1 MSEFE
6 AQEFSDEDV
15 PVKAEREGLPPG
27 YRMRADP
34 HYVELLS
41 GGRAERARADRAD
54 GRSEGRVEGRVMT
67 RDTEAARV
75 PRERRIFNH
84 LIEEITAIESAAAML
99 ATDGS
104 PLTRRVS
111 LDLIK
116 AQAARAAWLLRAQ
129 AVIAGAAPEPAPKTR
144 PVGVLLNQL
153 RDRLAAECR
162 LVGVGLQ
169 VASESSAT
177 VTVDEGALAL
187 GVTGVVVALLP
198 LMAGTENAFLRIEA
212 IVEEDGDED
221 DLQAIE
227 ISQDLV
233 TLSPSAKQRFF
244 DSEWH
249 ERPGGWLAS
258 TGAAV
263 AQATAERFGGRA
275 QLTAGTRRGCTIRLG
290 FA

>member
-6 AQEFSDEDV
+6 PHEFAGAE
-15 PVKAEREGLPPG
+15 PAKQEREGLPPG

-41 GGRAERARADRAD
+41 SGGRAERV
-54 GRSEGRVEGRVMT
+54 RSEGREGRPEGKIVP
-67 RDTEAARV
+67 RDPELAAVPRA

-99 ATDGS
+99 AGDVS

-129 AVIAGAAPEPAPKTR
+129 SIIAGAAPELAPRTR
-144 PVGVLLNQL
+144 QLGVLLAQL

-169 VASESSAT
+169 IATESNAS
-177 VTVDEGALAL
+177 VTVDDGALAL
-187 GVTGVVVALLP
+187 GVTGAVVALLP
-198 LMAGTENAFLRIEA
+198 FMAGAENTFIRIEA

-227 ISQDLV
+227 ISQDAIP
-233 TLSPSAKQRFF
+233 LSAAARQRFF
-244 DSEWH
+244 DADWQD
-249 ERPGGWLAS
+249 RPGGWLAA

-263 AQATAERFGGRA
+263 AMATAERLGGRA
-275 QLTAGTRRGCTIRLG
+275 SLSTGARRGCTIRLG